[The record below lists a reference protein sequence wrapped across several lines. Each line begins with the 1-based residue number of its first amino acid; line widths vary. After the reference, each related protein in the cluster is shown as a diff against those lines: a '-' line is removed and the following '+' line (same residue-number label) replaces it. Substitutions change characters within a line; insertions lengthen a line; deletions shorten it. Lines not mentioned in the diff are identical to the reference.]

1 MSKANIVIVGTGGTI
16 VSSGS
21 TGAQMTG
28 YSIEGLDVQNIIN
41 AVPVLAEIANVQAV
55 PLLNIGSSNIKLED
69 WIRLAATLNQ
79 MANNPNIDGFVI
91 THGTDTMEE
100 TAFFLNLT
108 VKTSKPIVITGSMRP
123 ATAISADGPLNLL
136 NAVRLASS
144 KLAWNKGVLVTLNGQ
159 IHGARD
165 VTKANTV
172 AVETFCSPS
181 SGPLGYIIGEDI
193 DFLTQS
199 LKPHTVASEFH
210 ISETDKAEDFP
221 RVEIVL
227 SHADEDGQQLK
238 DCLNRKPAGI
248 VLELTGNGSVPL
260 VHEKVLKD
268 TQHRSAVVRASRTGS
283 GPVTKGQPK
292 WQEMLLIPS
301 GTLSA
306 QKSKILL
313 QLALHQFGQDQKE
326 LERIFKTY

>member
-1 MSKANIVIVGTGGTI
+1 MKLFARRHP
-16 VSSGS
+16 
-21 TGAQMTG
+21 
-28 YSIEGLDVQNIIN
+28 
-41 AVPVLAEIANVQAV
+41 VP
-55 PLLNIGSSNIKLED
+55 
-69 WIRLAATLNQ
+69 
-79 MANNPNIDGFVI
+79 
-91 THGTDTMEE
+91 
-100 TAFFLNLT
+100 
-108 VKTSKPIVITGSMRP
+108 
-123 ATAISADGPLNLL
+123 
-136 NAVRLASS
+136 
-144 KLAWNKGVLVTLNGQ
+144 
-159 IHGARD
+159 
-165 VTKANTV
+165 
-172 AVETFCSPS
+172 
-181 SGPLGYIIGEDI
+181 
-193 DFLTQS
+193 

-268 TQHRSAVVRASRTGS
+268 IQHRSAVVRASRTGS

-301 GTLSA
+301 GTLTA